1 MRAVYALRRAISAV
15 CAVAC
20 SSRMITSTWPAR
32 STTAT
37 DVLKPFALHSACAAS
52 AMIFAIPSERLR
64 CITMPCAPAWP
75 DPMAARPMARIVT
88 RYDMRRILA
97 RVTAADGAEQPI
109 ELGHRDPAAHHRERP
124 LTRDLLCPARKTRP
138 PRSGQRPPDPAR
150 AD

>member
-20 SSRMITSTWPAR
+20 
-32 STTAT
+32 
-37 DVLKPFALHSACAAS
+37 AAS
-52 AMIFAIPSERLR
+52 AMVFAMPSERLR

-97 RVTAADGAEQPI
+97 RVVAGDGAEQPI
-109 ELGHRDPAAHHRERP
+109 ELGNGDCVAQRRERP
-124 LTRDLLCPARKTRP
+124 LTRD
-138 PRSGQRPPDPAR
+138 
-150 AD
+150 